1 MHCLFVIECSE
12 VSAVRGLQKEC
23 WVERA
28 CSSSLLCNQIHFLP
42 VPRPMYLIQ
51 VFVMRFRIQ
60 NDTCAWT
67 PNNVF
72 IQFLLVPVETARFWL
87 QSWWA
92 RLSTG
97 ASREAPVDNE
107 CLDKSRQVGGSGDC
121 HTSCKQICGNSASDN
136 ACRIIQRRY
145 YLPKKDQG

>member
-1 MHCLFVIECSE
+1 M
-12 VSAVRGLQKEC
+12 GLD
-23 WVERA
+23 
-28 CSSSLLCNQIHFLP
+28 
-42 VPRPMYLIQ
+42 LIKP
-51 VFVMRFRIQ
+51 
-60 NDTCAWT
+60 WT

-107 CLDKSRQVGGSGDC
+107 CLGKSRQVGGSGE
-121 HTSCKQICGNSASDN
+121 SWNMSYWQLGCGLGKS
-136 ACRIIQRRY
+136 RQV
-145 YLPKKDQG
+145 

>member
-1 MHCLFVIECSE
+1 MSTGASREALVDNE
-12 VSAVRGLQKEC
+12 
-23 WVERA
+23 
-28 CSSSLLCNQIHFLP
+28 SLGKS
-42 VPRPMYLIQ
+42 RQ
-51 VFVMRFRIQ
+51 VGG
-60 NDTCAWT
+60 DGKSCAKH
-67 PNNVF
+67 
-72 IQFLLVPVETARFWL
+72 LLKISVLVAILEYELLA
-87 QSWWA
+87 SWWA

>member
-1 MHCLFVIECSE
+1 MFSTEQTKSCF
-12 VSAVRGLQKEC
+12 
-23 WVERA
+23 
-28 CSSSLLCNQIHFLP
+28 F
-42 VPRPMYLIQ
+42 
-51 VFVMRFRIQ
+51 

-72 IQFLLVPVETARFWL
+72 IQFLLVPLETARFWL

-92 RLSTG
+92 RLSTS

-107 CLDKSRQVGGSGDC
+107 CLDKSRQVGGSGEKSC

-136 ACRIIQRRY
+136 ACRNIQRRY